1 MTGTFQVSTLRGL
14 SVPVLFS
21 LPLTACFIR
30 LFGFK
35 QMYIFAGRLAR
46 LVSKWLPLPDQPTVK
61 AERITRTVT
70 LVNRRLSFYQA
81 SCLVESL
88 LLWGILSGYGIDA
101 RLRLGVRTI
110 TGPLDA
116 HAWVSYRG
124 RVLNDIQRVQSIYAT
139 FDLDDLTPGACAK

>member
-1 MTGTFQVSTLRGL
+1 MTGSFQVRTLRGL

-21 LPLTACFIR
+21 LPLTACFIH

-35 QMYIFAGRLAR
+35 QMYRFAGRLAR
-46 LVSKWLPLPDQPTVK
+46 LVSRWRPLPARPTVK
-61 AERITRTVT
+61 AEQITRTVI

-101 RLRLGVRTI
+101 RLCLGVRTI

-124 RVLNDIQRVQSIYAT
+124 RVLNDIQRVQTIYAT